1 MHIYFSSLDTF
12 PRWARTQGLSA
23 QEGQQEITIPLTWF
37 ANDPRDQQ
45 ITRLLKVVK
54 DYVSSQPKRI
64 TAGQTMYY
72 GWTTLRFVPASDD
85 ESRARAMLQIEEIQ
99 HPFSHED
106 PQYIPGVGQAIRLQ
120 ELQETAMQR
129 NRVTGV
135 STTPHRSHMA
145 IACCHV
151 TPETIQ
157 ALRPLHMERNNMPE
171 KHYSGWFIGC
181 MGQGHNHDH
190 PDELRLLHLLHL
202 VANCPALFPYL
213 SSPVGTALMLKET
226 QVIFFGPDEQ
236 EGHVDPVAPLTAFP
250 TDDGSSSN
258 MRL

>member
-1 MHIYFSSLDTF
+1 MHIHFSSPNVL
-12 PRWARTQGLSA
+12 PRWAWTEGLSA
-23 QEGQQEITIPLTWF
+23 QGQQEITVPLPWP
-37 ANDPRDQQ
+37 ANNPRDQQ

-64 TAGQTMYY
+64 TAGQTMHY
-72 GWTTLRFVPASDD
+72 GWTTLRFVPASRD

-135 STTPHRSHMA
+135 STTPHNSHTA
-145 IACCHV
+145 IVCRRI

-157 ALRPLHMERNNMPE
+157 TLRPLHIERNNAPE
-171 KHYSGWFIGC
+171 KRYSGWFIGC

-190 PDELRLLHLLHL
+190 PDELGLIHLLHL

-213 SSPVGTALMLKET
+213 SSPVGTTLMLEET
-226 QVIFFGPDEQ
+226 QVIFFGPDQQ
-236 EGHVDPVAPLTAFP
+236 EGHIDPVPPLAVLP
-250 TDDGSSSN
+250 TFDLPEKN
-258 MRL
+258 I